1 MEPADKRYAYACRSE
16 RIRTILGNGLTT
28 IKCVSDAGPR
38 SERGQ
43 YPGDE
48 VMAILDPASV
58 RSSKELTLDD
68 LLVYAVSQ
76 KASDIFLK
84 VGSPPGL
91 RVLGRIVKPPFPAL
105 DAEDTRRLGC
115 ERMTDAMRAQFDETH
130 EMNLSFSV
138 PDVIRIRQNVYQE
151 RDNVATTCRLIPLR
165 VKSLDEIG
173 VHSQSIRSMTNQS
186 NGLVLVTGPTGSGKT
201 TTLAGMIDY
210 INETRPVNIV
220 TMEDPVE
227 YVYSDKLALI
237 SQRQI
242 GVDTASFAEALKQV
256 LRQTPDVILIGE
268 MRDMET
274 INIAL
279 EAAETGHLV
288 FGTLHTS
295 SAPETLDRISNMYA
309 PHERP
314 MLWLRLAGSL
324 RGVVSQ
330 KLVKRADDS
339 GRVVAQE
346 IMVSSPTIEKLL
358 KDGSAS
364 ELYAAIRQDGLKP
377 FWGMQTMNQSLESY
391 VVEGVITE
399 EDALAKAGNVTELKQ
414 SLRQV
419 ALMGPRLAQ
428 PEASVEE
435 EVGLTQLAVVSA
447 GLPLSPTRNTF
458 AEVGGE

>member
-1 MEPADKRYAYACRSE
+1 
-16 RIRTILGNGLTT
+16 
-28 IKCVSDAGPR
+28 
-38 SERGQ
+38 
-43 YPGDE
+43 
-48 VMAILDPASV
+48 MAILDPATV

-91 RVLGRIVKPPFPAL
+91 RILGRIVKPPLPIL
-105 DAEDTRRLGC
+105 DAEDTVRLAC
-115 ERMTDAMRAQFDETH
+115 EHMTPEMRVQFEQTH
-130 EMNLSFSV
+130 ELNLSFSV
-138 PDVIRIRQNVYQE
+138 PGVIRIRQNVYQE
-151 RDNVATTCRLIPLR
+151 RDNVATTCRLIPLK

-173 VHSQSIRSMTNQS
+173 VHSQAIRSMTDQP

-210 INETRPVNIV
+210 INENRPVNIV
-220 TMEDPVE
+220 TMEDPIE

-279 EAAETGHLV
+279 EASETGHLV
-288 FGTLHTS
+288 FGTLHTA

-314 MLWLRLAGSL
+314 MLWLRLSGSL

-330 KLVKRADDS
+330 KLVKKADNS

-346 IMVSSPTIEKLL
+346 IMVTSPTIEKLL
-358 KDGSAS
+358 KDGSAT

-377 FWGMQTMNQSLESY
+377 FWGMQTMNQALEGY
-391 VVEGVITE
+391 VVDGVITE
-399 EDALAKAGNVTELKQ
+399 EDALAKAGNITELKQ
-414 SLRQV
+414 SLRQI
-419 ALMGPRLAQ
+419 ATMAQ
-428 PEASVEE
+428 STKHEENSEE
-435 EVGLTQLAVVSA
+435 ECGLTQLAVVSA
-447 GLPLSPTRNTF
+447 GLPQAPRRNTF
-458 AEVGGE
+458 AEVDGE

>member
-1 MEPADKRYAYACRSE
+1 
-16 RIRTILGNGLTT
+16 
-28 IKCVSDAGPR
+28 
-38 SERGQ
+38 
-43 YPGDE
+43 
-48 VMAILDPASV
+48 MAILDPASV

-68 LLVYAVSQ
+68 LLIYAVSQ

-91 RVLGRIVKPPFPAL
+91 RILGRIVKPPLPIL
-105 DAEDTRRLGC
+105 DAEDTVRLAS
-115 ERMTDAMRAQFDETH
+115 EHMTPDMRMQFEQTH
-130 EMNLSFSV
+130 ELNLSFSV
-138 PDVIRIRQNVYQE
+138 PGVIRIRQNVYQE
-151 RDNVATTCRLIPLR
+151 RDNVATTCRLIPLK

-173 VHSQSIRSMTNQS
+173 VHSQAIRSMTDQA

-210 INETRPVNIV
+210 INENRPVNIV
-220 TMEDPVE
+220 TMEDPIE

-279 EAAETGHLV
+279 EASETGHLV
-288 FGTLHTS
+288 FGTLHTA

-314 MLWLRLAGSL
+314 MLWLRLSGSL

-330 KLVKRADDS
+330 KLVKKADDS

-346 IMVSSPTIEKLL
+346 IMVTSPTIEKLL

-364 ELYAAIRQDGLKP
+364 DLYAAIRQDGLKP
-377 FWGMQTMNQSLESY
+377 FWGMQTMNQALEGY
-391 VVEGVITE
+391 VMEGVITE
-399 EDALAKAGNVTELKQ
+399 EDALAKAGNLTELKQ
-414 SLRQV
+414 SLRQN
-419 ALMGPRLAQ
+419 MMIAQ
-428 PEASVEE
+428 SMKREENGEE
-435 EVGLTQLAVVSA
+435 ECGLTQLAVVSA
-447 GLPLSPTRNTF
+447 GLPQAPPRNTF
-458 AEVGGE
+458 AEVSGE

>member
-1 MEPADKRYAYACRSE
+1 
-16 RIRTILGNGLTT
+16 
-28 IKCVSDAGPR
+28 
-38 SERGQ
+38 
-43 YPGDE
+43 
-48 VMAILDPASV
+48 MAILDPASV

-68 LLVYAVSQ
+68 LLVYAAAQ

-91 RVLGRIVKPPFPAL
+91 RILGRIVKPALPIL
-105 DAEDTRRLGC
+105 DAEDTL
-115 ERMTDAMRAQFDETH
+115 RMASEHMTLAMREQFAATH

-138 PDVIRIRQNVYQE
+138 PDVVRIRQNVYQE
-151 RDNVATTCRLIPLR
+151 RDNVATTCRLIPLN

-173 VHSQSIRSMTNQS
+173 VHSPAIRAMTDQP

-210 INETRPVNIV
+210 INEHRPVNIV
-220 TMEDPVE
+220 TMEDPIE
-227 YVYSDKLALI
+227 YVYSDKQALI

-242 GVDTASFAEALKQV
+242 GVDTATFGEALKQV

-288 FGTLHTS
+288 FGTLHTA

-314 MLWLRLAGSL
+314 MLWLRLSGSL

-330 KLVKRADDS
+330 KLVKRADS
-339 GRVVAQE
+339 TGRVVAQE

-358 KDGSAS
+358 KDGSS
-364 ELYAAIRQDGLKP
+364 SDLYTAIRQDGQKP
-377 FWGMQTMNQSLESY
+377 FWGMQTMNQSLERY
-391 VVEGVITE
+391 VADGIITE
-399 EDALAKAGNVTELKQ
+399 EDALTKAGNVSELKQ
-414 SLRQV
+414 NLRQ
-419 ALMGPRLAQ
+419 AAMMGPGPAKADAVGE
-428 PEASVEE
+428 EA
-435 EVGLTQLAVVSA
+435 GLSQLAVVSA
-447 GLPLSPTRNTF
+447 GLPAPPPRNTF
-458 AEVGGE
+458 AEVGAV

>member
-1 MEPADKRYAYACRSE
+1 
-16 RIRTILGNGLTT
+16 
-28 IKCVSDAGPR
+28 
-38 SERGQ
+38 
-43 YPGDE
+43 
-48 VMAILDPASV
+48 MAILDPASV
-58 RSSKELTLDD
+58 YSSKELTLDD
-68 LLVYAVSQ
+68 LLVYSASQ

-84 VGSPPGL
+84 VGSPPSL
-91 RVLGRIVKPPFPAL
+91 RILGKIVKSPLPAL
-105 DAEDTRRLGC
+105 DAEDTLRLAC
-115 ERMTDAMRAQFDETH
+115 EHMSDAMRAQFADTH

-138 PDVIRIRQNVYQE
+138 PGVVRIRQNVYQE
-151 RDNVATTCRLIPLR
+151 RDNVATTCRLIPLK

-173 VHSQSIRSMTNQS
+173 VHSQAIRTMTKQS

-210 INETRPVNIV
+210 INDTRPVNIV
-220 TMEDPVE
+220 TMEDPIE

-288 FGTLHTS
+288 FGTLHTA

-330 KLVKRADDS
+330 KLVKRADES

-364 ELYAAIRQDGLKP
+364 DLYTAIRQDGLKP
-377 FWGMQTMNQSLESY
+377 FWGMQTMNQSLEGY
-391 VVEGVITE
+391 VTEGIITE
-399 EDALAKAGNVTELKQ
+399 EDALAKAGNITELKQ
-414 SLRQV
+414 NLRQA
-419 ALMGPRLAQ
+419 ALLKPDLATREKT
-428 PEASVEE
+428 PEE
-435 EVGLTQLAVVSA
+435 ECGLTQLAVVTA
-447 GLPLSPTRNTF
+447 GLPSVTPRNTF
-458 AEVGGE
+458 AEVSGH

>member
-1 MEPADKRYAYACRSE
+1 
-16 RIRTILGNGLTT
+16 
-28 IKCVSDAGPR
+28 
-38 SERGQ
+38 
-43 YPGDE
+43 
-48 VMAILDPASV
+48 MAILDPTSV
-58 RSSKELTLDD
+58 HSAKELTLND
-68 LLVYAVSQ
+68 LLIYSASQ

-84 VGSPPGL
+84 VGSPPSL
-91 RVLGRIVKPPFPAL
+91 RVHGRIVKPGFPVL
-105 DAEDTRRLGC
+105 DADDTLRLAS
-115 ERMTDAMRAQFDETH
+115 EHMTLAMRAQFAETH

-138 PDVIRIRQNVYQE
+138 PGVVRIRQNVYQE
-151 RDNVATTCRLIPLR
+151 RENTATTCRLIPLK

-173 VHSQSIRSMTNQS
+173 VHSQAIRAITNQP

-220 TMEDPVE
+220 TMEDPIE
-227 YVYSDKLALI
+227 YVYADKQALI

-242 GVDTASFAEALKQV
+242 GADTASFGEALKQV

-330 KLVKRADDS
+330 KLVKRADGT

-346 IMVSSPTIEKLL
+346 IMVTSPTIEKLL

-364 ELYAAIRQDGLKP
+364 DLYTAIRQDGLKP
-377 FWGMQTMNQSLESY
+377 FWGMQTMNQSLEAY
-391 VVEGVITE
+391 VTDGIITE
-399 EDALAKAGNVTELKQ
+399 EDALAKAGNLTELKQ
-414 SLRQV
+414 NLRQA
-419 ALMGPRLAQ
+419 ALRGSGASRAE
-428 PEASVEE
+428 EAAGEE
-435 EVGLTQLAVVSA
+435 SGLTQLAIVSA
-447 GLPLSPTRNTF
+447 GLPEAAHRNSF
-458 AEVGGE
+458 AEPVGV

>member
-1 MEPADKRYAYACRSE
+1 
-16 RIRTILGNGLTT
+16 
-28 IKCVSDAGPR
+28 
-38 SERGQ
+38 
-43 YPGDE
+43 
-48 VMAILDPASV
+48 MAILDPASV

-68 LLVYAVSQ
+68 LLVYGVSI

-84 VGSPPGL
+84 VGSPPGF
-91 RVLGRIVKPPFPAL
+91 RILGKIVKPPLPVL
-105 DAEDTRRLGC
+105 EPEDTVRLAC
-115 ERMTDAMRAQFDETH
+115 EHMTPQMRLQFEQTH
-130 EMNLSFSV
+130 ELNLSFSV
-138 PDVIRIRQNVYQE
+138 PGVIRIRQNVYQE
-151 RDNVATTCRLIPLR
+151 RDNVATTCRLIPLK

-173 VHSQSIRSMTNQS
+173 VHSQAIRTLTTQP

-210 INETRPVNIV
+210 INETRQVNIV
-220 TMEDPVE
+220 TMEDPIE
-227 YVYSDKLALI
+227 YVYADKLGMI

-242 GVDTASFAEALKQV
+242 GVDTASFGEALKQV

-279 EAAETGHLV
+279 EASETGHLV
-288 FGTLHTS
+288 FGTLHTA

-330 KLVKRADDS
+330 KLVKRADNS

-346 IMVSSPTIEKLL
+346 IMVTSPTIEKLL
-358 KDGSAS
+358 KDGSAT
-364 ELYAAIRQDGLKP
+364 ELYNAIRLDGQQQ
-377 FWGMQTMNQSLESY
+377 FWGMQTMNQALESY

-399 EDALAKAGNVTELKQ
+399 EDALLKAGNVTELKQ
-414 SLRQV
+414 NLRQIALV
-419 ALMGPRLAQ
+419 AASAK
-428 PEASVEE
+428 PEETQEE
-435 EVGLTQLAVVSA
+435 ECGLTQLAVVA
-447 GLPLSPTRNTF
+447 AALPQGPARNTF
-458 AEVGGE
+458 AEVGGN

>member
-1 MEPADKRYAYACRSE
+1 M
-16 RIRTILGNGLTT
+16 
-28 IKCVSDAGPR
+28 V
-38 SERGQ
+38 
-43 YPGDE
+43 
-48 VMAILDPASV
+48 ILDPATV

-68 LLVYAVSQ
+68 LLVYSASL

-91 RVLGRIVKPPFPAL
+91 RILGKIVKPPLPVL
-105 DAEDTRRLGC
+105 DGEDTLRLAA
-115 ERMTDAMRAQFDETH
+115 EHMTDSMRAQFAETH

-138 PDVIRIRQNVYQE
+138 PGVVRIRQNVYQE
-151 RDNVATTCRLIPLR
+151 RDNVATTCRLIPLK
-165 VKSLDEIG
+165 VKSLDELG
-173 VHSQSIRSMTNQS
+173 VHSQAIRTMTNQP

-220 TMEDPVE
+220 TMEDPIE
-227 YVYSDKLALI
+227 YVYSDKMGLI

-242 GVDTASFAEALKQV
+242 GADTASFTEALKQV

-279 EAAETGHLV
+279 EASETGHLV

-295 SAPETLDRISNMYA
+295 SAPETLDRISNMYS

-330 KLVKRADDS
+330 KLVRRADDT

-364 ELYAAIRQDGLKP
+364 DLYTAIRQDGLKP
-377 FWGMQTMNQSLESY
+377 FWGMQTMNQSLEAY
-391 VVEGVITE
+391 VADGIITE
-399 EDALAKAGNVTELKQ
+399 EDALAKAGNLTELKQ
-414 SLRQV
+414 NLRQ
-419 ALMGPRLAQ
+419 AATMGAGR
-428 PEASVEE
+428 SRSE
-435 EVGLTQLAVVSA
+435 EVDEESGLTKLAVVSA
-447 GLPLSPTRNTF
+447 GLPATAPRDSF
-458 AEVGGE
+458 AEPISA

>member
-1 MEPADKRYAYACRSE
+1 
-16 RIRTILGNGLTT
+16 
-28 IKCVSDAGPR
+28 
-38 SERGQ
+38 
-43 YPGDE
+43 
-48 VMAILDPASV
+48 MAILDPASV
-58 RSSKELTLDD
+58 RSSKDLTLDD
-68 LLVYAVSQ
+68 LLIYAVSQ
-76 KASDIFLK
+76 KATDIFLK
-84 VGSPPGL
+84 AGSPPGL
-91 RVLGRIVKPPFPAL
+91 RVLGSIVKPPLPVL
-105 DAEDTRRLGC
+105 DAEDTLRLAS
-115 ERMTDAMRAQFDETH
+115 EHMTPEMREQFARTR

-138 PDVIRIRQNVYQE
+138 PGVIRIRQNVYQE
-151 RDNVATTCRLIPLR
+151 RDNTATTCRLIPLK
-165 VKSLDEIG
+165 VKTLDEIG
-173 VHSQSIRSMTNQS
+173 VYSQAIRGLTNQP
-186 NGLVLVTGPTGSGKT
+186 NGLVLVTGPTGSGKS

-227 YVYSDKLALI
+227 YVYSDKLAMI

-242 GVDTASFAEALKQV
+242 GVDTVSFAEALKQV

-330 KLVKRADDS
+330 KLVKKADGS

-346 IMVSSPTIEKLL
+346 IMVSSPTVEKLL

-364 ELYAAIRQDGLKP
+364 ELYNAIRQDGTQG
-377 FWGMQTMNQSLESY
+377 FWGMQTMNQALEQHF
-391 VVEGVITE
+391 VEGTITE
-399 EDALAKAGNVTELKQ
+399 EDALAKAGNLAELKQ
-414 SLRQV
+414 SLRMI
-419 ALMGPRLAQ
+419 ALAGPKTAQ
-428 PEASVEE
+428 PDVPMEE
-435 EVGLTQLAVVSA
+435 EIGLSQLAVIAA
-447 GLPLSPTRNTF
+447 GMPQAPARNTF
-458 AEVGGE
+458 AEVGGD

>member
-1 MEPADKRYAYACRSE
+1 
-16 RIRTILGNGLTT
+16 
-28 IKCVSDAGPR
+28 
-38 SERGQ
+38 
-43 YPGDE
+43 
-48 VMAILDPASV
+48 MAILDPATV
-58 RSSKELTLDD
+58 RSSKDLTLDD
-68 LLVYAVSQ
+68 LLVYSASQ

-84 VGSPPGL
+84 VGSPPSM
-91 RVLGRIVKPPFPAL
+91 RILGRIVKPPLPVL
-105 DAEDTRRLGC
+105 DAEDTLRLAC
-115 ERMTDAMRAQFDETH
+115 EHMTPGMREQFARTH

-151 RDNVATTCRLIPLR
+151 RDNVATTCRLIPLK

-173 VHSQSIRSMTNQS
+173 VHSQAIRTMTSQPNV
-186 NGLVLVTGPTGSGKT
+186 LVLVTGPTGSGKT

-220 TMEDPVE
+220 TMEDPIE
-227 YVYSDKLALI
+227 YVYSDKQALI

-242 GVDTASFAEALKQV
+242 GVDTDSFAEALRQV

-274 INIAL
+274 IDIAL

-288 FGTLHTS
+288 FGTLHTA
-295 SAPETLDRISNMYA
+295 SAPETLDRISNMYP

-314 MLWLRLAGSL
+314 MLWLRIAGSL

-330 KLVKRADDS
+330 KLVKKADGS

-346 IMVSSPTIEKLL
+346 IMVASPTIEKLL

-364 ELYAAIRQDGLKP
+364 DLYSAIRQDGLKP
-377 FWGMQTMNQSLESY
+377 FWGMQTMNQALEGY
-391 VVEGVITE
+391 AAEGIITE

-414 SLRQV
+414 NLRQ
-419 ALMGPRLAQ
+419 AAQ
-428 PEASVEE
+428 MRPERGIAEESAEE
-435 EVGLTQLAVVSA
+435 ECGLTQLAAVSA
-447 GLPLSPTRNTF
+447 ALPSGPARNTF
-458 AEVGGE
+458 AEVGGS

>member
-1 MEPADKRYAYACRSE
+1 M
-16 RIRTILGNGLTT
+16 
-28 IKCVSDAGPR
+28 V
-38 SERGQ
+38 
-43 YPGDE
+43 
-48 VMAILDPASV
+48 ILDPASV
-58 RSSKELTLDD
+58 RSSKELTLDG
-68 LLVYAVSQ
+68 LLIYAVSL

-84 VGSPPGL
+84 VGSPPSL
-91 RVLGRIVKPPFPAL
+91 RVLGKIVKPPLPVL
-105 DAEDTRRLGC
+105 DAEDTVRLAC
-115 ERMTDAMRAQFDETH
+115 EHMTPMMRGQFEKTH

-138 PDVIRIRQNVYQE
+138 PDVVRIRQNVYQE
-151 RDNVATTCRLIPLR
+151 RDNVATTCRLIPLK

-173 VHSQSIRSMTNQS
+173 VHSQAIRSMTDQP

-210 INETRPVNIV
+210 INENRPVNIV
-220 TMEDPVE
+220 TMEDPIE
-227 YVYSDKLALI
+227 YVYSDKLAII

-279 EAAETGHLV
+279 EASETGHLV

-330 KLVKRADDS
+330 KLVKKADGS

-346 IMVSSPTIEKLL
+346 IMVASPTIEKLL

-377 FWGMQTMNQSLESY
+377 FWGMQTMNQSLEGY
-391 VVEGVITE
+391 VMDGVITE

-414 SLRQV
+414 GLRQI
-419 ALMGPRLAQ
+419 ALMGPRT
-428 PEASVEE
+428 SKTDDTTEE
-435 EVGLTQLAVVSA
+435 ESGLTQLAVITA
-447 GLPLSPTRNTF
+447 GLPTAPPRNTF

>member
-1 MEPADKRYAYACRSE
+1 
-16 RIRTILGNGLTT
+16 
-28 IKCVSDAGPR
+28 
-38 SERGQ
+38 
-43 YPGDE
+43 
-48 VMAILDPASV
+48 MAILDPTAV

-68 LLVYAVSQ
+68 LLVYAASQ

-91 RVLGRIVKPPFPAL
+91 RILGRIVKPPLPLL
-105 DAEDTRRLGC
+105 DADDTLRLAS
-115 ERMTDAMRAQFDETH
+115 EHMTSDMRKQFAETH

-138 PDVIRIRQNVYQE
+138 PGVVRIRQNVYQE
-151 RDNVATTCRLIPLR
+151 RDNVATTCRLIPLK

-173 VHSQSIRSMTNQS
+173 VYSEAIRALTHQP

-227 YVYSDKLALI
+227 YVYSDKQALI

-279 EAAETGHLV
+279 EASETGHLV

-330 KLVKRADDS
+330 KLVKRADAS

-346 IMVSSPTIEKLL
+346 IMVTSPTIEKLL

-364 ELYAAIRQDGLKP
+364 DLYSAIRQDGQRP
-377 FWGMQTMNQSLESY
+377 FWGMQTMNQALERY
-391 VVEGVITE
+391 VAEGIITE
-399 EDALAKAGNVTELKQ
+399 EDALAKAGNLTELKQ
-414 SLRQV
+414 NLRQA
-419 ALMGPRLAQ
+419 ALIRPETGILEETIEEEESGLTRLAV
-428 PEASVEE
+428 A
-435 EVGLTQLAVVSA
+435 SA
-447 GLPLSPTRNTF
+447 GLPSGPIRNTF
-458 AEVGGE
+458 AEVVGS

>member
-1 MEPADKRYAYACRSE
+1 
-16 RIRTILGNGLTT
+16 
-28 IKCVSDAGPR
+28 
-38 SERGQ
+38 
-43 YPGDE
+43 
-48 VMAILDPASV
+48 MAILDPASV
-58 RSSKELTLDD
+58 RSSKDLTLDD
-68 LLVYAVSQ
+68 LLVYAASQ

-91 RVLGRIVKPPFPAL
+91 RILGKIVKPPLPIL
-105 DAEDTRRLGC
+105 DPEDTLRLAC
-115 ERMTDAMRAQFDETH
+115 EHMTDAMRAQFTETH

-138 PDVIRIRQNVYQE
+138 PGVVRIRQNAYQE
-151 RDNVATTCRLIPLR
+151 RDNVATTCRLIPLI

-173 VHSQSIRSMTNQS
+173 VHSQAIRSMTNQPS
-186 NGLVLVTGPTGSGKT
+186 GLVLVTGPTGSGKT

-210 INETRPVNIV
+210 INENRPVNIV
-220 TMEDPVE
+220 TMEDPIE
-227 YVYSDKLALI
+227 YVYFDKQALI

-242 GVDTASFAEALKQV
+242 GADTASFAEALKQV

-279 EAAETGHLV
+279 EASETGHLV

-314 MLWLRLAGSL
+314 MLWMRLSGSL

-330 KLVKRADDS
+330 KLVKRADDA

-364 ELYAAIRQDGLKP
+364 DLYSAIRQDGLKP
-377 FWGMQTMNQSLESY
+377 FWGMQTMNQSLEGY
-391 VVEGVITE
+391 VAEGIITE

-414 SLRQV
+414 SLRQA
-419 ALMGPRLAQ
+419 ALLRPDGSGMDGA
-428 PEASVEE
+428 EVEE
-435 EVGLTQLAVVSA
+435 SGLTRLAVVSA
-447 GLPLSPTRNTF
+447 GLPKAPQRDTF
-458 AEVGGE
+458 AEAVGE

>member
-1 MEPADKRYAYACRSE
+1 M
-16 RIRTILGNGLTT
+16 T
-28 IKCVSDAGPR
+28 
-38 SERGQ
+38 
-43 YPGDE
+43 
-48 VMAILDPASV
+48 ILDPSSV
-58 RSSKELTLDD
+58 RSSKELTLDA
-68 LLVYAVSQ
+68 LLVYACAL

-84 VGSPPGL
+84 TGSPPGL
-91 RVLGRIVKPPFPAL
+91 RILGRIVKPPLPAL
-105 DAEDTRRLGC
+105 DEEDTLRLAS
-115 ERMTDAMRAQFDETH
+115 EHMTPAMRQQFAETH

-138 PDVIRIRQNVYQE
+138 PGVVRIRQNVYQE
-151 RDNVATTCRLIPLR
+151 RDKVATTCRLIPLT

-173 VHSQSIRSMTNQS
+173 VHSQAIRTMTMQA

-210 INETRPVNIV
+210 INETRPVNVI
-220 TMEDPVE
+220 TMEDPIE
-227 YVYSDKLALI
+227 YVYTDKQALI

-256 LRQTPDVILIGE
+256 LRQTPDVILVGE

-279 EAAETGHLV
+279 EASETGHLV

-330 KLVKRADDS
+330 KLVKKADGS

-346 IMVSSPTIEKLL
+346 IMVATPTIEKLL
-358 KDGSAS
+358 KDGSAAD
-364 ELYAAIRQDGLKP
+364 LYTAIREDGIKG
-377 FWGMQTMNQSLESY
+377 FWGMQTMNQSLERY
-391 VVEGVITE
+391 VSEGVITA
-399 EDALAKAGNVTELKQ
+399 EDALAKAGNLSELKQ
-414 SLRQV
+414 NLRQNLLR
-419 ALMGPRLAQ
+419 AEAR
-428 PEASVEE
+428 PEAE
-435 EVGLTQLAVVSA
+435 EVAMPESPLMQMAVVA
-447 GLPLSPTRNTF
+447 AT
-458 AEVGGE
+458 AAVA